1 MTDDST
7 LDIDVIVRDIPDK
20 PSPLVTDYRSL
31 LTNDLPLLD
40 VRAPVEFGK
49 GAFPTS
55 VNLPLMSDEE
65 RHQVGIRYKQAGQ
78 EKAIELG
85 ANLINDDQRQIRVE
99 AWAQFVAQNPHGAL
113 YCFRGGLRSRIVQ
126 AWLKDA
132 GIEYP
137 VIQGGYKAL
146 RQYLITSLTELV
158 EKLGFIL
165 IGGRTGTGKTKLLSA
180 FEEGVVDLEHHA
192 RHRGSSFGKMTIPQP
207 SNIDFENTLTIE
219 LLKLDVAGIRT
230 IYLEDEARMIGRAC
244 IPEPLRDAMVA
255 APIYQLETSMP
266 ERVQNCIDDYVIDL
280 FSRYREQ
287 LGEKEGFQAYRLHH
301 LDSLDRIRKRL
312 GGERHTQATKLLQTA
327 LDEHGATGETA
338 LYAEFIELLLKDYY
352 DPMYDYQLSK
362 KQNRIV
368 FSGDAAAIINKVSS

>member
-1 MTDDST
+1 MTDGST
-7 LDIDVIVRDIPDK
+7 LDVDEIIRDIPDK
-20 PSPLVTDYRSL
+20 AFPLVTDYRSL
-31 LTNDLPLLD
+31 FSNDIPLLD
-40 VRAPVEFGK
+40 VRAPVEFRK
-49 GAFPTS
+49 GAFPAS

-78 EKAIELG
+78 DKAIELG
-85 ANLINDDQRQIRVE
+85 AGLINDDQRQIRVE
-99 AWAQFVAQNPHGAL
+99 AWARFVAENPHGAL

-158 EKLGFIL
+158 EKLDFVL
-165 IGGRTGTGKTKLLSA
+165 IGGRTGTGKTKVLSA
-180 FEEGVVDLEHHA
+180 FEGGVVDLEYHA
-192 RHRGSSFGKMTIPQP
+192 RHRGSSFGKMTISQP

-219 LLKLDVAGIRT
+219 LLKLDLAGVKT

-244 IPEPLRDAMVA
+244 IPEPLRNAMVA

-266 ERVQNCIDDYVIDL
+266 ERVQNCIDDYVVDL
-280 FSRYREQ
+280 CSRYREQ
-287 LGEKEGFQAYRLHH
+287 HGEKDGFEAYKLHH

-312 GGERHTQATKLLQTA
+312 GSERHSQATKLLQAA
-327 LDEHGATGETA
+327 LDEHGSTGETIQ
-338 LYAEFIELLLKDYY
+338 YVEFIELLLKDYY

-368 FSGDAAAIINKVSS
+368 FSGDSAAIIKKVSS

>member
-1 MTDDST
+1 MTEDSL
-7 LDIDVIVRDIPDK
+7 LDGDVIVRDIPDK
-20 PSPLVTDYRSL
+20 AFPLVTDFRSL

-40 VRAPVEFGK
+40 VRAPVEFRK
-49 GAFPTS
+49 GAFPSS

-85 ANLINDDQRQIRVE
+85 AALINDDTRQIRVA
-99 AWAQFVAQNPHGAL
+99 AWAQFVAENPHGAL

-137 VIQGGYKAL
+137 VIQGGYKAI
-146 RQYLITSLTELV
+146 RQYLITSLATLV
-158 EKLGFIL
+158 EKLDYIL

-192 RHRGSSFGKMTIPQP
+192 RHRGSSFGKMTISQP
-207 SNIDFENTLTIE
+207 SNIDFENVLTVE
-219 LLKLDVAGIRT
+219 LLKLDVAGVKT

-255 APIYQLETSMP
+255 APIYQLEATMP
-266 ERVQNCIDDYVIDL
+266 DRVRNCIDDYVVDL
-280 FSRYREQ
+280 CSRYREQ
-287 LGEKEGFQAYRLHH
+287 FGEKKGFQAYRLHH

-312 GGERHTQATKLLQTA
+312 GGERHAQATKLLQTA

-338 LYAEFIELLLKDYY
+338 QYSEFIELLLKNYY
-352 DPMYDYQLSK
+352 DPMYDYQLAK

-368 FSGDAAAIINKVSS
+368 FSGDAAAIIKKVSS